1 VNTEAH
7 ANGRE
12 PVLELR
18 ALSKSFGGLRAVRD
32 VTLKI
37 MPGDRKAIIG
47 PNGAGKTTL
56 FNLITGIFPAT
67 SGQVVL
73 FGQDVTRWPSHRRT
87 ALGMART
94 FQITSLFPKLTVL
107 DNVLL
112 AIQGLRRSKFV
123 MWRFLSS
130 YRDFYDRAHG
140 LLERARFLDR
150 KDTEVRYLSH
160 GEQRQL
166 EIILGLASDPKI
178 LLLDE
183 PAAGLSSGESSE
195 MIRFLAHLDRNLAI
209 LLIEHDM
216 DVVFDV
222 AEHISVL
229 HFGEILEAGA
239 ALLGRNGVGKTTL
252 VNSIVGFNRPRR
264 GKVLFKGT
272 DITEVSSFETVRSG
286 MGLVPQGRRV
296 FPTLSVE
303 ENLMVAERSVDRR
316 GWNMERVYALFPRL
330 RERRSQRARTL
341 SGGEQQML
349 AIGRGLMTN
358 PDCLIMDE
366 PSEGLAPIIIQG
378 LWQAIARLKEEGHS
392 ILLVEQNASLALQL
406 VDYVHVMSKGQVVYS
421 ARPEELRANDEIK
434 SRYLGI

>member
-1 VNTEAH
+1 MNSEAH
-7 ANGRE
+7 ANGCE

-239 ALLGRNGVGKTTL
+239 AEQ
-252 VNSIVGFNRPRR
+252 I
-264 GKVLFKGT
+264 
-272 DITEVSSFETVRSG
+272 
-286 MGLVPQGRRV
+286 
-296 FPTLSVE
+296 
-303 ENLMVAERSVDRR
+303 
-316 GWNMERVYALFPRL
+316 
-330 RERRSQRARTL
+330 RRS
-341 SGGEQQML
+341 EKVQQ
-349 AIGRGLMTN
+349 
-358 PDCLIMDE
+358 
-366 PSEGLAPIIIQG
+366 
-378 LWQAIARLKEEGHS
+378 
-392 ILLVEQNASLALQL
+392 V
-406 VDYVHVMSKGQVVYS
+406 
-421 ARPEELRANDEIK
+421 
-434 SRYLGI
+434 YLGTA

>member
-1 VNTEAH
+1 MRSSRTTRATSPAPRNSSNSSPRWSWIRFAVPSASTRCATRCRTSTSRRSRRRRCSATTRRSSGTPSSRLIRTSPSSVSSTRRSSSRRRSTAATTRPANSATSTAIDRGSVSRAPVASLAIGKEPEVNSDAH
-7 ANGRE
+7 ANGGE

-73 FGQDVTRWPSHRRT
+73 FGQDVTKWPSHRRT

-130 YRDFYDRAHG
+130 YRDVFDKAYG
-140 LLERARFLDR
+140 LLERARFLER

-195 MIRFLAHLDRNLAI
+195 MIQFLAHLDRNLAI

-229 HFGEILEAGA
+229 HFGEVLETGA
-239 ALLGRNGVGKTTL
+239 AEQ
-252 VNSIVGFNRPRR
+252 I
-264 GKVLFKGT
+264 
-272 DITEVSSFETVRSG
+272 
-286 MGLVPQGRRV
+286 
-296 FPTLSVE
+296 
-303 ENLMVAERSVDRR
+303 
-316 GWNMERVYALFPRL
+316 
-330 RERRSQRARTL
+330 RRS
-341 SGGEQQML
+341 EKVQQ
-349 AIGRGLMTN
+349 
-358 PDCLIMDE
+358 
-366 PSEGLAPIIIQG
+366 
-378 LWQAIARLKEEGHS
+378 
-392 ILLVEQNASLALQL
+392 V
-406 VDYVHVMSKGQVVYS
+406 
-421 ARPEELRANDEIK
+421 
-434 SRYLGI
+434 YLGTA

>member
-1 VNTEAH
+1 MNTDAH
-7 ANGRE
+7 TNGGE

-18 ALSKSFGGLRAVRD
+18 ALSKSFGGLRAVRG

-67 SGQVVL
+67 SGQVML
-73 FGQDVTRWPSHRRT
+73 FGQDVTKWPSHRRT

-130 YRDFYDRAHG
+130 YRDFYDRAYG

-195 MIRFLAHLDRNLAI
+195 MIRFLAQLDRNLAI

-229 HFGEILEAGA
+229 HFGEVLEAGA
-239 ALLGRNGVGKTTL
+239 
-252 VNSIVGFNRPRR
+252 
-264 GKVLFKGT
+264 
-272 DITEVSSFETVRSG
+272 
-286 MGLVPQGRRV
+286 
-296 FPTLSVE
+296 
-303 ENLMVAERSVDRR
+303 
-316 GWNMERVYALFPRL
+316 
-330 RERRSQRARTL
+330 REQIRRS
-341 SGGEQQML
+341 EKVQQ
-349 AIGRGLMTN
+349 I
-358 PDCLIMDE
+358 
-366 PSEGLAPIIIQG
+366 
-378 LWQAIARLKEEGHS
+378 
-392 ILLVEQNASLALQL
+392 
-406 VDYVHVMSKGQVVYS
+406 
-421 ARPEELRANDEIK
+421 
-434 SRYLGI
+434 YLGTA